1 MNSPLPLPEV
11 PRPHPRAR
19 KVRKPGLRRAAQGLV
34 VVAVLGFSM
43 LPAMLWALN
52 ALPGFSAVWARISV
66 PVEEMRP
73 LAPWPRAWEGAWYDT
88 DKNYMRYERW
98 FADNQPARNLMIRSK
113 NELDYRLFRSSSRVY
128 YGKDQELFGR
138 NLADNELTATE
149 NALATP
155 AQRDQVYQGLLTY
168 ARQLQAQ
175 GVTMVLIA
183 PVSKQYFVGDRLPFF
198 APRVP
203 ADSNFMALYARLRD
217 TPEFHFVD
225 VDAIQRAHLGEFA
238 PYFRQD
244 FHWTDLTALEVAA
257 VTVQRIAELEGA
269 PLRWRHRREVEYA
282 PFEGVEARFAARLVT
297 STVIE
302 PQLKRT
308 WTERHRQTPRDART
322 TGWEFDTGRLDDSAL
337 LPPTCMFGN
346 SFSDGMLRAGLPEH
360 FQSFH
365 KLSRALS
372 LPALPALVQGRCK
385 YLIVQVLDI
394 QTGLWLLR

>member
-1 MNSPLPLPEV
+1 MNSPLPLVEAD
-11 PRPHPRAR
+11 RAAPRAR
-19 KVRKPGLRRAAQGLV
+19 VGHRRTARRRAQAC
-34 VVAVLGFSM
+34 VVAAVLAFSM
-43 LPAMLWALN
+43 VPVMLGALGQLPSFAAAWTRL
-52 ALPGFSAVWARISV
+52 SH

-73 LAPWPRAWEGAWYDT
+73 LAPWPREWQGAWYDI
-88 DKNYMRYERW
+88 DKNYAGFERW
-98 FADNQPARNLMIRSK
+98 FADNQPARNLMIRTK

-128 YGKDQELFGR
+128 YGKDDELFGR

-155 AQRDQVYQGLLTY
+155 AQRDQVHQGLLAY
-168 ARQLQAQ
+168 ARRLQAQ

-203 ADSNFMALYARLRD
+203 QDSHFMALYARLRT

-269 PLRWRHRREVEYA
+269 PLRWRHRREAVHA
-282 PFEGVEARFAARLVT
+282 PFEGVEARFAARLAT
-297 STVIE
+297 SRVIE
-302 PQLKRT
+302 PHLKQT
-308 WTERHRQTPRDART
+308 WTERHRQIPRDARA
-322 TGWEFDTGRLDDSAL
+322 TGWEFDTDRLDDPAL

-346 SFSDGMLRAGLPEH
+346 SFGDGMLRAGLPEH

-365 KLSRALS
+365 KLSRALP
-372 LPALPALVQGRCK
+372 LPALPALVAGRCK

-394 QTGLWLLR
+394 QTGLWLLH

>member
-1 MNSPLPLPEV
+1 MNAPLPLPAAAGDSAPARTGQRRAV
-11 PRPHPRAR
+11 RRAR
-19 KVRKPGLRRAAQGLV
+19 QGLIV
-34 VVAVLGFSM
+34 AAVLAFSL
-43 LPAMLWALN
+43 LPAVLWVLN
-52 ALPGFSAVWARISV
+52 QQPAFARAWTRVSV

-73 LAPWPRAWEGAWYDT
+73 LAPWPQAWQGAWYDT
-88 DKNYMRYERW
+88 DKNYARYERW
-98 FADNQPARNLMIRSK
+98 FADNQPARNLMIRTK

-138 NLADNELTATE
+138 NLADNELPATE

-155 AQRDQVYQGLLTY
+155 AQREQVYQGLLAY
-168 ARQLQAQ
+168 ARRLQAQ
-175 GVTMVLIA
+175 GVTMVLVA

-198 APRVP
+198 APRIP
-203 ADSNFMALYARLRD
+203 ADSNFMALYARLRT

-225 VDAIQRAHLGEFA
+225 ADAIQRAHLREFP

-269 PLRWRHRREVEYA
+269 PLRWRHRREAEYA
-282 PFEGVEARFAARLVT
+282 PFKGVEARFAARLVT

-302 PQLKRT
+302 PHLKQT

-322 TGWEFDTGRLDDSAL
+322 TGWEFDTDRLDDPAL

-346 SFSDGMLRAGLPEH
+346 SFGDGMLRAGLPEH

-365 KLSRALS
+365 KLSRALP
-372 LPALPALVQGRCK
+372 LPALPALVEGRCK

-394 QTGLWLLR
+394 QTGLWLLH